1 VLHEE
6 PAEDHMGHV
15 DPDNPLWLAVRAW
28 L

>member
-6 PAEDHMGHV
+6 PAAEHMGHV